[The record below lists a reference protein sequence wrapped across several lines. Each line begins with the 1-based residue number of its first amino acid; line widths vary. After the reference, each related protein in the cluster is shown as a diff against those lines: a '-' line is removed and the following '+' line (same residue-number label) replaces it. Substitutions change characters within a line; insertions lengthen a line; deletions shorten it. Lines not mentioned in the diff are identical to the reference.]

1 MIAVA
6 LFLGWYFPHHFY
18 GGISEMFEAL
28 VLSGKGYMLTAPG
41 LEKGGQEPWSWWAFS
56 SWCIVSGLGM
66 SSWPHI
72 FMKAFTSGSDRSFR
86 KTLVLYP
93 TFQIIMIPI
102 MFIGFAAI
110 LAFPGVEPDTIVPF
124 LLTKAGLPALVV
136 GLLSA
141 GVLAASMSSGDTIL
155 HATASIFVRDGVRKL
170 PWNKPMNDT
179 VERRAILASIIV
191 VSGISFYFAAVSTLS
206 LGAIIGAA
214 FGGVA
219 QIMPVLLATFYWRRA
234 TSVGVIGG
242 LIAGISVNVFFW
254 AQPDMRPVPM
264 HEGMFGLFANVAVL
278 ILLSLVTRA
287 PSKAVVDPYFAK

>member
-1 MIAVA
+1 
-6 LFLGWYFPHHFY
+6 
-18 GGISEMFEAL
+18 
-28 VLSGKGYMLTAPG
+28 MLTAPG